1 MKASSLSRTA
11 ILAVAFCLFSN
22 GVFAADQPKID
33 AADTGFM
40 IASTGLVLMMTLPGL
55 ALFYAGMVRK
65 TNMLAMMAQSAAAT
79 VIVSILWV
87 AAGYSLAFSGGDAW
101 IGTLGAHVHAWGD
114 HRHDQPVRQD
124 DP

>member
-11 ILAVAFCLFSN
+11 ILAVVFCLFSN

-65 TNMLAMMAQSAAAT
+65 TNVLAMMAQSAAAT
-79 VIVSILWV
+79 VIVSIFCGSQPAIAWRSLEAMPGL
-87 AAGYSLAFSGGDAW
+87 AAWRARSCMG
-101 IGTLGAHVHAWGD
+101 
-114 HRHDQPVRQD
+114 
-124 DP
+124 